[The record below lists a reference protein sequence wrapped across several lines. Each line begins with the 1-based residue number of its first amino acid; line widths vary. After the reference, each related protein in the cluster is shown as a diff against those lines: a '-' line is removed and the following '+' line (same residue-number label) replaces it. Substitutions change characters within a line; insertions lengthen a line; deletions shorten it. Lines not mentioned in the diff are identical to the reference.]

1 MCSTA
6 LPLLIPFGS
15 LNILRFGLRPQRSLN
30 EEENELSVISNVAS
44 DTDSKNRKKSIN
56 FSSSRL
62 QVFTE
67 KCLDTATERLL
78 PPGASPTDL
87 YGFVNTA
94 VESKLD
100 YFYN

>member
-1 MCSTA
+1 M
-6 LPLLIPFGS
+6 
-15 LNILRFGLRPQRSLN
+15 
-30 EEENELSVISNVAS
+30 ISNVES

-56 FSSSRL
+56 FSSSR
-62 QVFTE
+62 VFTE

-78 PPGASPTDL
+78 QPGASPIDL